1 MRISDWSSDVCSSDL
16 ERAAA
21 SPVPI
26 HTALPPQAP
35 SRQTAP
41 SPTMGRGIRRERGRA
56 PSAHEEVLG
65 AVGFDRLGEAA
76 EGVDVGCGAHGDVLL
91 ARDGPDRAPFALH
104 DLLQALVNFSH
115 GPVVTLPVL
124 DPFDIGDVH
133 AAGVGGNV
141 GKNATPLLSE

>member
-1 MRISDWSSDVCSSDL
+1 MCCTSTLGSS

-26 HTALPPQAP
+26 HTALPPPAP

-41 SPTMGRGIRRERGRA
+41 SPTPGRGIRRERGRA

-76 EGVDVGCGAHGDVLL
+76 EGVDVGRSEERGG
-91 ARDGPDRAPFALH
+91 G
-104 DLLQALVNFSH
+104 QES
-115 GPVVTLPVL
+115 GST
-124 DPFDIGDVH
+124 
-133 AAGVGGNV
+133 VGYWWV
-141 GKNATPLLSE
+141 SII

>member
-41 SPTMGRGIRRERGRA
+41 SPTLGRGIRRERGRA

-76 EGVDVGCGAHGDVLL
+76 EGVDVGCGAHGDVI
-91 ARDGPDRAPFALH
+91 RSEEH
-104 DLLQALVNFSH
+104 TSELQSLIRTSYAVFCFKKKERFSSI
-115 GPVVTLPVL
+115 
-124 DPFDIGDVH
+124 D
-133 AAGVGGNV
+133 
-141 GKNATPLLSE
+141 